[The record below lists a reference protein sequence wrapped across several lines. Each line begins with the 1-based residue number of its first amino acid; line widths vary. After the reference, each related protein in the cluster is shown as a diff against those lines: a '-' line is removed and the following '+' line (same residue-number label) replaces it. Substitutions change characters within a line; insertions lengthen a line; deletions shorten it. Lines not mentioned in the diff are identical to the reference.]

1 MRVEATATTVS
12 WIPSEALSGLLRLG
26 LDVGVAHHDAPPPDV
41 LGGSDG
47 GSGLETVEAL
57 RDQDRLRFANV
68 LGAWAEFED
77 GRLVDHGYSPGSGL
91 VIGSTTV
98 RLAGL
103 GATFSA
109 VPMPVLRPEPT
120 VDAGGVRLTQTVGG
134 RTGVPM
140 PRPVPHA
147 PFVLWQAPIVWTTVA
162 VALHPDGRAEVSMPG
177 ASAFPRHWLYGP
189 DGSLAAKSSVTDQD
203 SWLAHSFGSRTPWG
217 DQDSAARV
225 SPAESELERRLSQ
238 VVMRGGP
245 RPEVR
250 RLPVG
255 AVVTQQGEPGDEL
268 FLLLDGVLAV
278 EVDGRRLAEVGPGAV
293 LGERA
298 LLEGGVR
305 TSTLVA
311 TTPVRL
317 AVAPVGAVDLDR
329 LRDLAEM
336 HRREG

>member
-1 MRVEATATTVS
+1 M
-12 WIPSEALSGLLRLG
+12 
-26 LDVGVAHHDAPPPDV
+26 
-41 LGGSDG
+41 
-47 GSGLETVEAL
+47 
-57 RDQDRLRFANV
+57 
-68 LGAWAEFED
+68 
-77 GRLVDHGYSPGSGL
+77 
-91 VIGSTTV
+91 GSTTV
-98 RLAGL
+98 RLAGF

-120 VDAGGVRLTQTVGG
+120 LGPSSVRLTQTVGG
-134 RTGVPM
+134 RTGVPI

-147 PFVLWQAPIVWTTVA
+147 PFMLWQAPIVWTTLA
-162 VALHPDGRAEVSMPG
+162 VVLHADGRAEVSMPG

-189 DGSLAAKSSVTDQD
+189 DGTLVAKSSVTDQD

-217 DQDSAARV
+217 DQDAAARV
-225 SPAESELERRLSQ
+225 SPAETELERRLSEL
-238 VVMRGGP
+238 VMRGGP
-245 RPEVR
+245 RPQVR
-250 RLPVG
+250 RLPSG
-255 AVVTQQGEPGDEL
+255 SVVTRQGEPGDEL

-278 EVDGRRLAEVGPGAV
+278 EHDGRRLAEVGPGAV

-317 AVAPVGAVDLDR
+317 AVAPAGTVDLDR